1 MIQFQKPK
9 KIVNTFNPGSHFM
22 SNNTYDAKEA
32 MASGSLYDRSSQFSY
47 QQPNQVPTPVGY
59 NHQYNPLNNYP
70 PQQSSRNG
78 PALNMYATHHD
89 PMSYISSERTQSQL
103 NNMAVPVG
111 MFMNMTNVPPRFYN
125 QHQQA
130 MQAAKQSRKKVQMQI
145 NDNNNGIRSS
155 TAGSQRS
162 RIGPIGSQGGPLTQG
177 LSQNMSQPGFSLS
190 QQPDF
195 SQDYMGDFQSQGDG
209 LLSQNDFGS
218 QNPAF
223 SLPPPPN
230 FSQPY

>member
-9 KIVNTFNPGSHFM
+9 KIINTFNPGSHFM

-47 QQPNQVPTPVGY
+47 QAPPPIGY
-59 NHQYNPLNNYP
+59 NNQYNPLNNYP
-70 PQQSSRNG
+70 PQQPTRNG

-89 PMSYISSERTQSQL
+89 PMSYISSERTQSQM

-130 MQAAKQSRKKVQMQI
+130 IQAAKQSRKKVQMQI
-145 NDNNNGIRSS
+145 NDDNGMKSS
-155 TAGSQRS
+155 MSESQRS
-162 RIGPIGSQGGPLTQG
+162 RMAPIGSQGGPLTQG

-195 SQDYMGDFQSQGDG
+195 SQDYMAEFQSQGDG

-223 SLPPPPN
+223 SLPLPPN
-230 FSQPY
+230 YSQPY

>member
-47 QQPNQVPTPVGY
+47 QQPNQPPPPIGY

-70 PQQSSRNG
+70 PQQPPRNG
-78 PALNMYATHHD
+78 PALNMYSHHD
-89 PMSYISSERTQSQL
+89 PISYISPERAQAQMS
-103 NNMAVPVG
+103 NMTVPVG

-130 MQAAKQSRKKVQMQI
+130 IQAAKQSRKKVQMQP
-145 NDNNNGIRSS
+145 NDNNSMKPS
-155 TAGSQRS
+155 MSGSQRS
-162 RIGPIGSQGGPLTQG
+162 RMAPIGSQGGPLTQG

-195 SQDYMGDFQSQGDG
+195 SQDYMGEFQSQGDG

-230 FSQPY
+230 YSQPY